1 MRAISLSVVFLLLAL
16 LCTQVL
22 AAPAAPVI
30 DSTTPD
36 CVLPI
41 ELEPPLLSVGAHSPE
56 GGTLEYQWYSAAA
69 PDLAAATLLTGAVSC
84 GYTPAATP
92 GTMYYCAAVRNISDG
107 ARSEAVYS
115 RWISVTF
122 IVPTTSVE
130 ILSLPDK
137 LDYFAGESPD
147 LTGLR
152 VRIQYGDLTFEAAD
166 GAQLEYARS
175 PLTIGTQEIIL
186 RYGDATASFFVTV
199 RTDPGHVHTYPDGWI
214 VVREAGCEEAG
225 ERIHTCPCGAVERE
239 AIPAAGHV
247 WDAGKAIKR
256 GTKYT
261 CTVCGASYT
270 QKNST
275 NSVASAGAS
284 SAAAGSSNV
293 PSAGPSENSAAPQAQ
308 QREPAAE
315 AAHSPPGA
323 QTEDSSPATQT
334 GHYMPTVQKQRV
346 TLRQREPWKYI
357 ALAAIIL
364 ACCALLAFFL
374 GKNKKQDS

>member
-30 DSTTPD
+30 DSATPD

-84 GYTPAATP
+84 DYTPAATP

-225 ERIHTCPCGAVERE
+225 ERVHTCPCGAAERE

-270 QKNST
+270 QKNQPIPSLLPALPPQRREVQT
-275 NSVASAGAS
+275 FLPLARRRILLRRRRSRGNRPQKPHIRPRARRLRILLRPRKPGITRRLCRSSV
-284 SAAAGSSNV
+284 
-293 PSAGPSENSAAPQAQ
+293 
-308 QREPAAE
+308 
-315 AAHSPPGA
+315 
-323 QTEDSSPATQT
+323 
-334 GHYMPTVQKQRV
+334 
-346 TLRQREPWKYI
+346 
-357 ALAAIIL
+357 
-364 ACCALLAFFL
+364 
-374 GKNKKQDS
+374 

>member
-84 GYTPAATP
+84 DYTPAATP

-122 IVPTTSVE
+122 IVPTTSLE

-239 AIPAAGHV
+239 AIPMSGTQGRPSNAGQNIP
-247 WDAGKAIKR
+247 A
-256 GTKYT
+256 
-261 CTVCGASYT
+261 
-270 QKNST
+270 
-275 NSVASAGAS
+275 
-284 SAAAGSSNV
+284 
-293 PSAGPSENSAAPQAQ
+293 PSAG
-308 QREPAAE
+308 
-315 AAHSPPGA
+315 HL
-323 QTEDSSPATQT
+323 
-334 GHYMPTVQKQRV
+334 
-346 TLRQREPWKYI
+346 TLRKIQPIPSLLPALPPQRREVQTFLP
-357 ALAAIIL
+357 LARRRIL
-364 ACCALLAFFL
+364 LRRRRSRGNRPQKPHIRPRARRLRILLRPRKPGITRRL
-374 GKNKKQDS
+374 CRSSV